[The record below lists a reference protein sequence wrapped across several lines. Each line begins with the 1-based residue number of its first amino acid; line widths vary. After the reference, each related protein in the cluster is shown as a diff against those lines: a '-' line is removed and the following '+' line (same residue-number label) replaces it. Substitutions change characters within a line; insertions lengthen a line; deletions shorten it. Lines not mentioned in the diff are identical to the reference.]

1 MTSTAHQSSYECP
14 ICCSSFKTKSTLT
27 EHIKSV
33 HDRKKCHNCNASILS
48 PLDSECFIC
57 SASFSTNKCVV
68 PSCKTTG
75 LQSNFVHFPKNCVDR
90 NAWKKIL
97 GVKNVL
103 KNSQVCDKHF
113 KPVDFIKI
121 SSFFEK
127 NHKSTQFI
135 PLPSKNLPKTISEDF
150 IHDSDDGIYQK
161 MSNIEEKANQFDNE
175 KQKSKSEAEQKQRV
189 SNEFMK
195 NSASIPKS
203 NLNFKTNVPQITN
216 VTIYY
221 NESEEIVIEEE

>member
-48 PLDSECFIC
+48 PLDSECFVC
-57 SASFSTNKCVV
+57 STSFSTNKCVV

-97 GVKNVL
+97 GVENVL

-121 SSFFEK
+121 SKISNHWAFAGYHDCKGFYRHLRSFVC
-127 NHKSTQFI
+127 FI
-135 PLPSKNLPKTISEDF
+135 GCSSELKY
-150 IHDSDDGIYQK
+150 I
-161 MSNIEEKANQFDNE
+161 
-175 KQKSKSEAEQKQRV
+175 
-189 SNEFMK
+189 
-195 NSASIPKS
+195 
-203 NLNFKTNVPQITN
+203 
-216 VTIYY
+216 
-221 NESEEIVIEEE
+221 